1 VIPGT
6 ETHDEDRT
14 RLVIRTVEV
23 DEDRHLLDLLPDG
36 TGCAWV
42 REGEGFVATGEAV
55 RIRPPPGPDRFER
68 AAAELG
74 EVAAAA
80 DVDDRVEVPGS
91 GLVAFGS
98 FTFDADAAGSTLVVP
113 EMVVGRRAG
122 RTWLTVIGDPDRDR
136 PPLPPPSPLR
146 PPDRVRFAGAS
157 IDDVEWLAAVATAV
171 ARIGASEIDKVVLA
185 RDQHVWDRVPFDARV
200 LARRLTEHF
209 PGCFTFLCDGLIGA
223 TPELLVRRF
232 GGEVGSL
239 VLAGSAARDEDEDKD
254 AHLGRLLLG
263 SDKDRWEHRF
273 AVESVRDVL
282 APVCRTL
289 DVDPEPRLLLLE
301 NVQHLATHVTGTV
314 AAGDA
319 PSALHLA
326 GLLHPT
332 AAVGGT
338 PRDAALELIRELET
352 MDRGRY
358 AAPVGWV
365 DADGDGEWGIALRC
379 AQLDGSRGRLFAG
392 AGVVEGSFP
401 ENELEETRLKLRAMQ
416 SALEG

>member
-1 VIPGT
+1 MT
-6 ETHDEDRT
+6 TAAAAHTEDRT
-14 RLVIRTVEV
+14 RLVVRTIEV
-23 DEDRHLLDLLPDG
+23 DEERHLLDLLPDG
-36 TGCAWV
+36 SGCAWV
-42 REGEGFVATGEAV
+42 REGEGFVATGEAL
-55 RIRPPPGPDRFER
+55 RITPATGQDRFER
-68 AAAELG
+68 AMTTLKEAAE
-74 EVAAAA
+74 VA
-80 DVDDRVEVPGS
+80 DVDDRVDVPGS
-91 GLVAFGS
+91 GLLAFGS
-98 FTFDADAAGSTLVVP
+98 FTFDADAPGSALVVP
-113 EMVVGRRAG
+113 EMVVGRRGG
-122 RTWLTVIGDPDRDR
+122 RTWLTVIGDPDRER
-136 PPLPPPSPLR
+136 PVLPPPPPLT
-146 PPDRVRFAGAS
+146 PPDRVRFAGTS
-157 IDDVEWLAAVATAV
+157 IDDVDWLAAVATAV
-171 ARIGASEIDKVVLA
+171 ERIAHSEVDKVVLA
-185 RDQHVWDRVPFDARV
+185 RDQQVWDRVPFDARV

-232 GGEVGSL
+232 GDEVASI

-254 AHLGRLLLG
+254 AHLGRLLLE

-282 APVCRTL
+282 SPVCATL
-289 DVDPEPRLLLLE
+289 DVDPEPRLLRLE
-301 NVQHLATHVTGTV
+301 NVQHLATHIAGTPDPGRV
-314 AAGDA
+314 

-338 PRDAALELIRELET
+338 PRGAALELIRELEA

-379 AQLDGSRGRLFAG
+379 AQLDGARARLFAG
-392 AGVVEGSFP
+392 AGVVEGSLP